1 MKEEKD
7 DDFGAAS
14 PQKGGAG
21 DEADLQPAIQ
31 PRQNENP
38 QNVALPPTSHIP
50 PPARNNFY
58 RPWKSPKKVL
68 MQKSQKFC
76 TDCKY
81 VNI

>member
-38 QNVALPPTSHIP
+38 QNVALPPTSHLP
-50 PPARNNFY
+50 PPTSHPLLETISTGLGRAR
-58 RPWKSPKKVL
+58 KK
-68 MQKSQKFC
+68 C
-76 TDCKY
+76 
-81 VNI
+81 